1 MCKLKPQGL
10 SVKLSLIEKI
20 RNMGCVLAVLPC
32 VDSDGKRFDLAVTH
46 LNLTVYDLASAG
58 IWFWVKR
65 VATWV

>member
-1 MCKLKPQGL
+1 
-10 SVKLSLIEKI
+10 
-20 RNMGCVLAVLPC
+20 MGCVLAVLPC

-46 LNLTVYDLASAG
+46 LNLTVYDLAFAG